1 MNVPNS
7 VIEAIQLG
15 IWDFEPED
23 CENEEYDSTHA
34 LPGSEEK
41 LSILARRLSE
51 GQPLWHPSDRR
62 SYVDHDDED

>member
-1 MNVPNS
+1 MPNS

-23 CENEEYDSTHA
+23 QDNDQYDSTNA

-41 LSILARRLSE
+41 LTILAQRLSE

-62 SYVDHDDED
+62 SYIDHDEEEVS

>member
-15 IWDFEPED
+15 IWDFEPEEHD
-23 CENEEYDSTHA
+23 KDEFDSTRA
-34 LPGSEEK
+34 LPGSAEK
-41 LSILARRLSE
+41 LNILAKRLAD